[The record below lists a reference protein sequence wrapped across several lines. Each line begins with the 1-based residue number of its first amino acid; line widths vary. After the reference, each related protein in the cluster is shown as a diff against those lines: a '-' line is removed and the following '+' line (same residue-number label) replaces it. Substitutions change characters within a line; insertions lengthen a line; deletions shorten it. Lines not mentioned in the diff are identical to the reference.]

1 MTVMSIRKDSRPFL
15 PAHEWPTWLLIVGC
29 HAAWLAVLLG
39 HRALGPAWVLLAVPL
54 VTLHSSLQHEALH
67 GHPTR
72 SRRLNE
78 LLVFPAL
85 GLFVPYR
92 RFRDLH
98 VRHHVDARLTDPYED
113 PESWYLGVGDWER
126 SGPVM
131 RALLRANATLLGR
144 VTLGP
149 ALGLAGFWRSERRA
163 ALAGEPG
170 VRRAWLLHV
179 AALAPVVAVL
189 AAAGVPVWLYA
200 LGVAYP
206 AMSVLMVRTFVEHRA
221 AERVGERTVVVEA
234 GPVMSLLFLNNNLH
248 AVHHAA
254 PAVPWH
260 ALPARWRATRDAT
273 LAANGGYRY
282 PGGYAEVA
290 ARWLVTRR
298 EPVVHPFAAAGR
310 RDPSAKRATP
320 AAAA

>member
-1 MTVMSIRKDSRPFL
+1 MRTDCRSFVASR
-15 PAHEWPTWLLIVGC
+15 EWPTWLLIVGC
-29 HAAWLAVLLG
+29 HGAWLAALLG
-39 HRALGPAWVLLAVPL
+39 RDAPGPAWVLLAVPL

-98 VRHHVDARLTDPYED
+98 VRHHVDERLTDPYDD
-113 PESWYLGVGDWER
+113 PESWYVGAGDWER
-126 SGPVM
+126 AGPVL
-131 RALLRANATLLGR
+131 RALLGANATLLGR

-149 ALGLAGFWRSERRA
+149 ALALAGFWHAECRA
-163 ALAGEPG
+163 ARAGEPG

-179 AALAPVVAVL
+179 AALLPVVAAL
-189 AAAGVPVWLYA
+189 AAAGVPLWFYA

-206 AMSVLMVRTFVEHRA
+206 AMSLLMVRTFVEHRA

-254 PAVPWH
+254 PSVPWY
-260 ALPARWRATRDAT
+260 ALPARWRATRGAT
-273 LAANGGYRY
+273 LEANGGYRY

-290 ARWLVTRR
+290 ARWLVARR
-298 EPVVHPFAAAGR
+298 EPVVHPFIGA
-310 RDPSAKRATP
+310 SP
-320 AAAA
+320 AATAAPRAVRRRRAPRS

>member
-1 MTVMSIRKDSRPFL
+1 M
-15 PAHEWPTWLLIVGC
+15 
-29 HAAWLAVLLG
+29 
-39 HRALGPAWVLLAVPL
+39 LLAVPL

-98 VRHHVDARLTDPYED
+98 VRHHVDERLTDPYDD
-113 PESWYLGVGDWER
+113 PESWYVGADDWER
-126 SGPVM
+126 AGPVL
-131 RALLRANATLLGR
+131 RALLNANATLLGR

-149 ALGLAGFWRSERRA
+149 ALALAGFWRAEWRVAR
-163 ALAGEPG
+163 AGEPG

-179 AALAPVVAVL
+179 AALLPVVAAL
-189 AAAGVPVWLYA
+189 AAAGVPFWFYA

-206 AMSVLMVRTFVEHRA
+206 AMSLLMVRTFVEHRA
-221 AERVGERTVVVEA
+221 AERVGERIVVVEA

-254 PAVPWH
+254 PRMPWY

-273 LAANGGYRY
+273 LAANGGYRFA
-282 PGGYAEVA
+282 GGYAEVA

-298 EPVVHPFAAAGR
+298 EPVVHPFVGAR
-310 RDPSAKRATP
+310 RQ
-320 AAAA
+320 